1 MNSSYQEIIKKHLT
15 SYKENTLGIKE
26 MGKWKNNSRR
36 YSHIL
41 PEHQCM
47 RNLIDAGFYEELS
60 SMTLYLGNKLHSGF
74 HHLTSSQALAINLF
88 GPMKALNDF
97 SLICDKNKVNLGIKN
112 ADTCKFEHTEKDS
125 TNFDFYI
132 ESETKKYYFE
142 VKYSEDTISTK
153 SNSKHNDERWEEYFK
168 LPMTTIL
175 KRSSD
180 AFKLFFSQ
188 YQLWRN
194 IIRVANNDTETAF
207 VFPDAREDLE
217 MEVEDAIDKVK
228 PEYASRI
235 RIIHLDDICANSEKD
250 SRFIEHYAE
259 FRSKY
264 IFSLE

>member
-1 MNSSYQEIIKKHLT
+1 MNSSYQEIIKKHLAL
-15 SYKENTLGIKE
+15 YKENILDIKE
-26 MGKWKNNSRR
+26 MGEWKNNRKC

-47 RNLIDAGFYEELS
+47 RNLIDAGFHKELC
-60 SMTLYLGNKLHSGF
+60 SMALYLGNKLHSGF

-88 GPMKALNDF
+88 GPMKELNDF

-132 ESETKKYYFE
+132 ESEVKKYYFE
-142 VKYSEDTISTK
+142 LKYSEKTIATK
-153 SNSKHNDERWEEYFK
+153 SGSKHDDERWEEYFK
-168 LPMTTIL
+168 VPMTTIL

-194 IIRVANNDTETAF
+194 IIRVANNDTVTAF
-207 VFPDAREDLE
+207 VFPEAREDLE
-217 MEVEDAIDKVK
+217 AKVKDAIDKLK

-235 RIIHLDDICANSEKD
+235 RIIHIDDICANGEKD
-250 SRFIEHYAE
+250 IRFREHYAE